1 VKQVEA
7 QMLAED
13 IVVTVL
19 RTLSDRKGFQEWWD
33 DIDDDIATEISRELV
48 SKVIAEL
55 PITEGITNGRQKD
68 QG

>member
-1 VKQVEA
+1 MKQVEA